1 MRAPSIYLLQVGAAI
16 RVSFADRANFWLQL
30 GGMTL
35 NNGFIL
41 LMWFLFF
48 AGFRSVGGW
57 RLADVALMIGILAF
71 TVGMAGVFAG
81 GYRDM
86 AAAILR
92 DEVDPL
98 LTQPRAVLPRLL
110 ARESIASAWGDVIVG
125 VILLANFAALGW
137 LDLPVLLFALCGSLA
152 VFLATGVL
160 FASLAFWVR
169 GARSF
174 ARDVVD
180 FVILLSSYPG
190 SIYSGTMKF
199 VVYTFVPAGFVVL
212 MPVAFLREPSLA
224 GAVMLGAAAAGYATL
239 AVAVF
244 VVGMRRYRRG

>member
-1 MRAPSIYLLQVGAAI
+1 MRALSLYLLQTRVAI

-35 NNGFIL
+35 NNGSIL
-41 LMWFLFF
+41 LLWVLFF
-48 AGFRSVGGW
+48 AGFRSIGGW
-57 RLADVALMIGILAF
+57 QMPDVALLIGILAS
-71 TVGMAGVFAG
+71 TVGITGVFAG

-92 DEVDPL
+92 GDIDAL

-110 ARESIASAWGDVIVG
+110 ARESIASAWGDVITG
-125 VILLANFAALGW
+125 VVLLATFAGLH
-137 LDLPVLLFALCGSLA
+137 LSDLPMLVLVLCSSAA

-160 FASLAFWVR
+160 FASLAFWLR

-190 SIYSGTMKF
+190 SIYSGPMKF

-212 MPVAFLREPSLA
+212 LPVAALREKSLTDVTTMTAAAIAYA
-224 GAVMLGAAAAGYATL
+224 GLAIAVFMLGL
-239 AVAVF
+239 
-244 VVGMRRYRRG
+244 RRYRR